1 MSDIH
6 ITIYGG
12 NVQILPNATETVQNF
27 YGDPFGERTPTEKPR
42 TEEPLPEA
50 DKLLLYVNEENLG
63 RYLSMIATCQSAT
76 ELGKV
81 IVEMQ
86 ENEPRLTKE
95 EIVRERFI
103 RLLLPFATQV
113 TKGLTIDNL
122 RARVNDALAKRPRR
136 RT

>member
-27 YGDPFGERTPTEKPR
+27 YGDPFGERTPTEEPR
-42 TEEPLPEA
+42 TEEPPPEA

>member
-1 MSDIH
+1 MPDIH

-27 YGDPFGERTPTEKPR
+27 YGDPFSERTPAEKPR